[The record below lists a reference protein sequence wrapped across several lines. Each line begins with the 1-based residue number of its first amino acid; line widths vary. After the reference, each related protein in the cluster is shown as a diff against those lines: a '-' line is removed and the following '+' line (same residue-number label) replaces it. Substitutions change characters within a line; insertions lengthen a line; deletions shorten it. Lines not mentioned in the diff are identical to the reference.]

1 VKVLCFEW
9 VGLVLCCFVLCVCV
23 CVCVCVCFGCGVWE
37 LVCFGSFFVW
47 EHRDG
52 LHLQGLGFQ

>member
-23 CVCVCVCFGCGVWE
+23 CVCVLGVGCGSWCV
-37 LVCFGSFFVW
+37 LVVFLCGNIEMDCIFRV
-47 EHRDG
+47 
-52 LHLQGLGFQ
+52 

>member
-1 VKVLCFEW
+1 MGWFGFVLF
-9 VGLVLCCFVLCVCV
+9 CFVLFCVCV
-23 CVCVCVCFGCGVWE
+23 CVFWVWGVGV
-37 LVCFGSFFVW
+37 VCFGSFFVW